1 MSDTKVITD
10 QKTIKYDSIS
20 QLNREIYEKLVQIDD
35 VEIMEL
41 VVSKL
46 SDIRYELRTITDEC
60 DTIRERH
67 LKSLE
72 DERKE
77 TMKRIKREKGLK
89 P

>member
-1 MSDTKVITD
+1 MNDTKVITD

-20 QLNREIYEKLVQIDD
+20 QLNREIYDKLVQIDD

-46 SDIRYELRTITDEC
+46 TDIRDELRAITDEC

-67 LKSLE
+67 FKNLE
-72 DERKE
+72 NEHKE
-77 TMKRIKREKGLK
+77 TMKRIKKEKGLK